1 MSKTTG
7 PNPKIT
13 EEAIRILEA
22 ASAKGILVRLP
33 GRVENSTRRR
43 VTTYAALILFA
54 GTFGWTAE
62 IIYHVIVGRRPYR
75 QSYFKRI
82 PFGPLYAL
90 AGAITLALAQAL
102 QGRNVLVKILVYYM
116 VLNGL
121 EYLAGAL
128 ILKLTSKRVWNYAKH
143 GPLHLHGHVD
153 LGHSITWTGLAMLFD
168 RVFYPRLAGHL
179 Q

>member
-1 MSKTTG
+1 MSETAG
-7 PNPKIT
+7 PNPEST
-13 EEAIRILEA
+13 EETIRMLEA
-22 ASAKGILVRLP
+22 ANAEGSMLCLHG
-33 GRVENSTRRR
+33 GVENSFRRR
-43 VTTYAALILFA
+43 VTTYAALLLFA
-54 GTFGWTAE
+54 GSFGWIAE
-62 IIYHVIVGRRPYR
+62 VIYHVIVRSRPYR

-90 AGAITLALAQAL
+90 AGAITLALARAL
-102 QGRNVLVKILVYYM
+102 QGRGVPVKLLVYYT

-128 ILKLTSKRVWNYAKH
+128 ILKLTGKRAWNYAKH

-168 RVFYPRLAGHL
+168 RVFYPHLAGRL